1 MEKKVLIFGKK
12 GIIKNSFHKSK
23 QRINIDKVGIKRIV
37 FPSKESYGKR
47 GVFKYFIGYISNVGF
62 LALYMM
68 LPLMNSYVKYF
79 DSNNKHMN
87 LLVND
92 KELLKNTVWY
102 GIILVIY

>member
-1 MEKKVLIFGKK
+1 M
-12 GIIKNSFHKSK
+12 
-23 QRINIDKVGIKRIV
+23 
-37 FPSKESYGKR
+37 
-47 GVFKYFIGYISNVGF
+47 GYISNVGF

-92 KELLKNTVWY
+92 KELLKNAMWY
-102 GIILVIY
+102 RIRLVIY

>member
-23 QRINIDKVGIKRIV
+23 QRINTDKVGIKRIV
-37 FPSKESYGKR
+37 FLSKESYGKR

-68 LPLMNSYVKYF
+68 LPLMNSYVKLF
-79 DSNNKHMN
+79 NSNNKHMN

-92 KELLKNTVWY
+92 KELLKNTIRY
-102 GIILVIY
+102 GIRLVIY